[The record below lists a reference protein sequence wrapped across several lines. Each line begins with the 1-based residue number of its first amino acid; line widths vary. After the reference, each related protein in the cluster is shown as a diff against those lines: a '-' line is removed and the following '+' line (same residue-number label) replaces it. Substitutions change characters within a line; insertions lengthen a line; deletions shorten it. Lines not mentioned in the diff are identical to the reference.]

1 MSRQVSNLVG
11 ETIVIVFAIVA
22 GGTPIVVL
30 VLSILSFTRIK
41 TRRVAIALKALAALA
56 IWGFL
61 TFVVVTLFIMV
72 VFQWPAYTSSANE
85 LMDTAIF
92 IVGLLIY
99 ALAGSALIYW
109 MKRQAKL
116 SQITPAS

>member
-30 VLSILSFTRIK
+30 VLSILNFVRIK

-61 TFVVVTLFIMV
+61 TFVVVMLFIMV
-72 VFQWPAYTSSANE
+72 VFQWPGSANE

-92 IVGLLIY
+92 VVGLLIY
-99 ALAGSALIYW
+99 AMAGSALIYW
-109 MKRQAKL
+109 MKRQSKL
-116 SQITPAS
+116 SQLPPEA